1 MNPGTA
7 CMASEKITG
16 EGVDAEQVLDF
27 WFADADAG
35 PEAAERRQRIWFSG
49 GEAFDQRCSDGFS
62 ETLAAATRGR
72 LDHWKATPRG
82 RLALIVLLD
91 QFSRNIY
98 RGTAAAFAQDAQ
110 ALTLCREGIELGHDL
125 QLSPIER
132 TIFYMPLEHAEDG
145 EIQALSVRHFE
156 ALAAH
161 APAPLRTLLQAN
173 VDYVHNHRDIIEAFG
188 RFPHRNAV
196 LGRQS
201 TPEEEA
207 YLANDAPRFGQ

>member
-1 MNPGTA
+1 
-7 CMASEKITG
+7 MAGEELTG
-16 EGVDAEQVLDF
+16 EAVDAERVLNF

-35 PEAAERRQRIWFSG
+35 PAAAERRQRIWFSG
-49 GEAFDQRCSDGFS
+49 GEVFDQRCSDGFS
-62 ETLAAATRGR
+62 EALAAARRGR
-72 LDHWKATPRG
+72 LDHWKTSPRG

-98 RGTAAAFAQDAQ
+98 RGTAAAFAQDAR
-110 ALTLCREGIELGHDL
+110 ALALCREGIELGHDL

-132 TIFYMPLEHAEDG
+132 TVFYMPLEHAEDG
-145 EIQALSVRHFE
+145 EIQALSVQHFE
-156 ALAAH
+156 ALAAQ
-161 APAPLRTLLQAN
+161 APAPLRALFQAN
-173 VDYVHNHRDIIEAFG
+173 VDYVHEHRDIIERFG